1 MKQIYQFDYSNLTFV
16 GLPKKYTFD
25 FKSFMSLGSLAE
37 NIYNGKVSLN
47 TTKQKQRK
55 IENILNNFIGYN
67 PVKVHN

>member
-1 MKQIYQFDYSNLTFV
+1 
-16 GLPKKYTFD
+16 
-25 FKSFMSLGSLAE
+25 MSLGSLAE

-55 IENILNNFIGYN
+55 IENILDNIIGYN